1 MTGLGLHTP
10 AELAEQFGKSERW
23 VLEQV
28 REHGWPRVK
37 IGRTIRFTEEQ
48 VSLILS
54 RHTIAASKVETVAP
68 IAGQTQRSARRSA

>member
-1 MTGLGLHTP
+1 MSGLRTP
-10 AELAEQFGKSERW
+10 ADLAEEFGKSERW

-54 RHTIAASKVETVAP
+54 RHTITAKAVDVAP
-68 IAGQTQRSARRSA
+68 ALDGQTKRSARRAS

>member
-1 MTGLGLHTP
+1 MNLYTP
-10 AELAEQFGKSERW
+10 ADLAEQFGKSERW

-37 IGRTIRFTEEQ
+37 VGRTIRFTDDQ

-54 RHTIAASKVETVAP
+54 RHTIAAERVDAP
-68 IAGQTQRSARRSA
+68 RIAGQTKRSARRAS